1 MTEQQRK
8 VMIVDDS
15 SAMRAF
21 IISTL
26 EELADFNF
34 YEAKTGFEAIRE
46 LPRGE
51 LSLIISDINMP
62 DINGLELLNFVKKS
76 ELYKNIPVIMI
87 STETKEEDL
96 KRALSMGAEAYLKKP
111 FSAESL
117 KETVKKL
124 LGL

>member
-15 SAMRAF
+15 NAMRAF

>member
-8 VMIVDDS
+8 IMIVDDS
-15 SAMRAF
+15 NAMRAF

>member
-1 MTEQQRK
+1 MTKTKK

-21 IISTL
+21 IISSL
-26 EELADFNF
+26 EDLDDFEF
-34 YEAKTGFEAIRE
+34 FEAKTGFEALRE

-51 LSLIISDINMP
+51 IAIIISDINMP

-76 ELYKNIPVIMI
+76 DIYKHIPVIMI

-96 KRALSMGAEAYLKKP
+96 RRALSMGADAYLKKP
-111 FSAESL
+111 FTAEAL
-117 KETVKKL
+117 KEQIKKL

>member
-1 MTEQQRK
+1 MGELKK

-21 IISTL
+21 IISSL
-26 EELADFNF
+26 EDLGDFSF
-34 YEAKTGFEAIRE
+34 FEAKTGFEALRE

-51 LSLIISDINMP
+51 ISLIISDINMP
-62 DINGLELLNFVKKS
+62 DINGLELLSFVKKS
-76 ELYKNIPVIMI
+76 DIYKNIPVLMI

-96 KRALSMGAEAYLKKP
+96 KRAISMGANAYLKKP
-111 FSAESL
+111 FTAEML
-117 KETVKKL
+117 KEQVRKL

>member
-1 MTEQQRK
+1 MEELKK

-21 IISTL
+21 IISSL
-26 EELADFNF
+26 EELGNF
-34 YEAKTGFEAIRE
+34 TFFEAKTGFEALRE

-62 DINGLELLNFVKKS
+62 DINGLELLSFVKKS
-76 ELYKNIPVIMI
+76 ELYKNIPVLMI

-96 KRALSMGAEAYLKKP
+96 KRAMSMGASSYLKKP
-111 FSAESL
+111 FTAEML
-117 KETVKKL
+117 KEQVKKL

>member
-1 MTEQQRK
+1 MEELKK

-21 IISTL
+21 IISSL
-26 EELADFNF
+26 EELGNF
-34 YEAKTGFEAIRE
+34 TFFEAKTGFEALRE

-62 DINGLELLNFVKKS
+62 DINGLELLSFVKKS
-76 ELYKNIPVIMI
+76 ELYKNIPVLMI

-96 KRALSMGAEAYLKKP
+96 KRAMSMGASSYLKKP
-111 FSAESL
+111 FTTEML
-117 KETVKKL
+117 KEQVKKL
-124 LGL
+124 LGM